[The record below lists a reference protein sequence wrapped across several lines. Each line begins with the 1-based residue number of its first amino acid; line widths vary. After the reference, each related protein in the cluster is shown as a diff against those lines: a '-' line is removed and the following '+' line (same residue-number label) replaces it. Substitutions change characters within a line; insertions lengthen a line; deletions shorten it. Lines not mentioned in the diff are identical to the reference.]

1 MNVSSVKN
9 LNGSVFSAV
18 QDAELTEVVQTNSA
32 SWGASTIPTDLSAN
46 HITANSGFKIGNLAY
61 GEYGLEG
68 YGMDF
73 DRTLGSITIMPN
85 TAQGGGSNYGNINLT
100 SKSGW
105 GMGIS
110 TAECSINAFDWN
122 KVNDAS
128 DTVVTNSATWGQGGA
143 GDPEV
148 ESYVQ
153 TNSGAIDETVS
164 TVGTNSGVWG
174 GSALP
179 VSAGQGVK
187 INLVDNTLVF
197 SNDETVLWSGT
208 MTWGQ
213 NGSLSDSV
221 KNYERIRFDIEET
234 NRHRKSV
241 NEMPLTD
248 LSNANLREFSLN
260 LLDATTSYFGNYFTV
275 YQVNEAGTSITSV
288 SGRQW
293 WYNPWT
299 STAINGSTDRGL
311 ILKKVTG
318 INKITGGN

>member
-18 QDAELTEVVQTNSA
+18 QDAELTEVVQTNSGNWQDITAYQNA
-32 SWGASTIPTDLSAN
+32 SATYLTAHQDISNLMPKSDSAN
-46 HITANSGFKIGNLAY
+46 FYPMEGNPSGFL
-61 GEYGLEG
+61 
-68 YGMDF
+68 
-73 DRTLGSITIMPN
+73 ITHQAISADEWN
-85 TAQGGGSNYGNINLT
+85 SNY
-100 SKSGW
+100 
-105 GMGIS
+105 
-110 TAECSINAFDWN
+110 
-122 KVNDAS
+122 
-128 DTVVTNSATWGQGGA
+128 
-143 GDPEV
+143 
-148 ESYVQ
+148 
-153 TNSGAIDETVS
+153 ETVN
-164 TVGTNSGVWG
+164 TNSGVWG

-260 LLDATTSYFGNYFTV
+260 LLDATTGYFGNYFTV

-318 INKITGGN
+318 INKIAGGN